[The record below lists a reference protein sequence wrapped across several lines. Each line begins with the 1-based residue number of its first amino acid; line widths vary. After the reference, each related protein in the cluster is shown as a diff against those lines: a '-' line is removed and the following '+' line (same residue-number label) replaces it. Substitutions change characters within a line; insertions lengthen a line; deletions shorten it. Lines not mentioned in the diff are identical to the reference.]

1 MVKTRFE
8 ESRIGFI
15 GCGAMAKALAGG
27 LIEAGIPASRIRAS
41 DPIASARKSFEAATG
56 AATGEDNGEVVAAAD
71 LVILAVKPGSVG
83 SVLASL
89 DEAASRRPIWVSI
102 AAGVP
107 LSTLAK
113 ALPDGTRIVR
123 TMPNTPALV
132 RAGATAYFP
141 GATVSND
148 DLGLVEQ
155 VLEAAGFVWRAPNE
169 DLLDAVTGLSG
180 SGPAYVFLILEA
192 LADAGVSQG
201 LPRDAAQALA
211 IQTVLGSAKL
221 AFETGTHPGVLK
233 DQVTSPGGTTI
244 AGLERLEAGGVRAAL
259 YDAVRAA
266 TQRSRALR
274 DAASA
279 PEPRKS

>member
-1 MVKTRFE
+1 MAKTSFE
-8 ESRIGFI
+8 QSRIGFI

-27 LIEAGIPASRIRAS
+27 LVEAGLAGDRIRAS
-41 DPIASARKSFEAATG
+41 DPVPAARKAFEAAIG
-56 AATGEDNGEVVAAAD
+56 ARVFEDNDEVVSGSD
-71 LVILAVKPGSVG
+71 LVLLAVKPGAVE
-83 SVLASL
+83 SVLKGL
-89 DEAASRRPIWVSI
+89 DPKSAGRPIWVSI

-107 LSTLAK
+107 LEALGA
-113 ALPDGTRIVR
+113 ALPKGARVVR

-132 RAGATAYFP
+132 RAGATAYYP
-141 GATVSND
+141 GPGVDAA
-148 DLGLVEQ
+148 DLALVEA

-211 IQTVLGSAKL
+211 IRTVLGSAQL
-221 AFETGTHPGVLK
+221 ALETGSHPGVLK

-266 TQRSRALR
+266 TERSRALR
-274 DAASA
+274 T
-279 PEPRKS
+279 RK